1 MVRLFSGFYII
12 LCLHLLQSFLADTS
26 TIYSYVFCQWH
37 PGIFADKKNTSSD
50 SSKPPFQFG
59 GNNVIFGDKKDTAV
73 DSSKP
78 FQFGANNGFP
88 TSNAPSIFSS
98 VPQSFSPQSPPLFSM
113 NQQSVLSGIF
123 SDLFLVLFTSHLCG
137 LRYWCLYRYI
147 VRLVC
152 SEYLKNDL
160 RRTCLLPI

>member
-1 MVRLFSGFYII
+1 M
-12 LCLHLLQSFLADTS
+12 
-26 TIYSYVFCQWH
+26 
-37 PGIFADKKNTSSD
+37 FADKKNMSTD

-73 DSSKP
+73 DSSKPFQFGANNGIFGDKKTTTSDNSNP

-123 SDLFLVLFTSHLCG
+123 SDLFLVLFT
-137 LRYWCLYRYI
+137 
-147 VRLVC
+147 
-152 SEYLKNDL
+152 
-160 RRTCLLPI
+160 